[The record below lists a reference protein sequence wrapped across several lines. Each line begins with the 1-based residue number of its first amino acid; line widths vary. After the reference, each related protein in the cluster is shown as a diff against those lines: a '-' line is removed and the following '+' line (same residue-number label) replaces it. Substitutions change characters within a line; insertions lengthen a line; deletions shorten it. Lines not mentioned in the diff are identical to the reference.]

1 MQGIFAARC
10 QAWTRFI
17 FVFALSLLVVPT
29 AFAQGAA
36 GAATGGST
44 PAANDTPAPT
54 EPSAPAVDADLPSE
68 PPPGATLPSGE
79 AELAR
84 GLPLQKIEVLGNRR
98 VTAADVLTYVRERVG
113 QPFKPETLTQ
123 DVRELWNSGLF
134 DDIEVKNALAAE
146 KGLREFLKSKH
157 AAFVERVES
166 TKDLTKDDEAALT
179 AAIQDFKKT
188 GGY

>member
-36 GAATGGST
+36 GAATGSST
-44 PAANDTPAPT
+44 PAANDAPAPAPA
-54 EPSAPAVDADLPSE
+54 EPNAPAVDTDLPSE

-84 GLPLQKIEVLGNRR
+84 GLPLQKIEVLGNR
-98 VTAADVLTYVRERVG
+98 
-113 QPFKPETLTQ
+113 
-123 DVRELWNSGLF
+123 
-134 DDIEVKNALAAE
+134 
-146 KGLREFLKSKH
+146 
-157 AAFVERVES
+157 
-166 TKDLTKDDEAALT
+166 
-179 AAIQDFKKT
+179 
-188 GGY
+188 